1 MKRRSFLRTVG
12 LGAVAAPALPAI
24 VARFTAP
31 AQQATAPAHQ
41 FTARIAVDAGQA
53 LHELQALSGRL
64 AQLAPWQP
72 ATRRLAEIDMYVK
85 GGRYSHPG
93 APALPKVGDALTVKE
108 ETFGRLVGVVREVA
122 FRVTATR
129 EIPVA
134 RVLIEVDEALMKA
147 ARRAPLDVTNV
158 AKLVDSW
165 MVP

>member
-1 MKRRSFLRTVG
+1 MKRRSFLRTLGV
-12 LGAVAAPALPAI
+12 GAVAAPALPAI
-24 VARFTAP
+24 VARVTAP
-31 AQQATAPAHQ
+31 AQQATGKL
-41 FTARIAVDAGQA
+41 AVDAGPL
-53 LHELQALSGRL
+53 LHELQVATGRL

-85 GGRYSHPG
+85 GGRYSHSG

-108 ETFGRLVGVVREVA
+108 ETFGRLMGVVREVS
-122 FRVTATR
+122 FRVSASR

-134 RVLIEVDEALMKA
+134 RVLIEVDETLVKA

-158 AKLVDSW
+158 TKFVDSW